1 MNRIY
6 RLLYRTSPF
15 APTPTMPT
23 ECGYCNRPLAGS
35 KFNGMTPYPP
45 YVGACITCI
54 QRLERMSR
62 LSELNAIAP
71 DWVRIHSAMSKR
83 LMCEPG
89 TRWAKQEVVGLIRKL
104 AQRSASLLNGEL
116 DMGLKSCGLSVLPL
130 SAPRIALLGANADYL
145 FRLVAAAAEVLGMA
159 TVEAGD
165 DYDAALKNL
174 LALIGGDQ
182 RYLDHSIV
190 FSNYQKHLQR
200 TDSCPIIFAG
210 QYKPSPRVDLVVNI
224 PVKETP

>member
-6 RLLYRTSPF
+6 QFLYKTSPF

-23 ECGYCNRPLAGS
+23 ECGYCKRPLSGS

-45 YVGACITCI
+45 YVGACINCI

-62 LSELNAIAP
+62 LSELNDNSP
-71 DWVRIHSAMSKR
+71 NWLRVHSAMSKR
-83 LMCEPG
+83 LICEPG
-89 TRWAKQEVVGLIRKL
+89 TRLAKKKVVGLVRKL
-104 AQRSASLLNGEL
+104 AQRSASLLNGERE
-116 DMGLKSCGLSVLPL
+116 MGLKLCGLSGLPL
-130 SAPRIALLGANADYL
+130 TAPRIALLGSNADSL
-145 FRLVAAAAEVLGMA
+145 FHLVAAAAEVLGMA

-165 DYDAALKNL
+165 DYNAALKKL

-182 RYLDHSIV
+182 RYLDHSII

-200 TDSCPIIFAG
+200 TDPCPMIFAG
-210 QYKPSPRVDLVVNI
+210 QTKPSPHVDLVVSI
-224 PVKETP
+224 PS